1 VQSIRIALVIP
12 APPRAGN
19 RSDHAKRVQEEWK
32 TDPDVQVVAV
42 RFSLGTAISLLRDF
56 AKADVIH
63 LVSPSPV
70 TASFVAG
77 SAALLGRALIV
88 QIDVHGA
95 ANVTRLAWLVRRDV
109 ALTVVDSELVC
120 DRLQRLGIRATSIP
134 SPIPEHGFVFRE
146 RDPLRPR
153 LLSVRNFEPLDNVA
167 ATIRAFA
174 IVQAHRPDATLTL
187 VGHGSQEHRLR
198 ALAADLQL
206 RGVVFA
212 APTDPAALAVAYADH
227 DILVHSPNVDNTADA
242 VLQACA
248 CGLPV
253 VSTMAGAVPTVLTH
267 GVHGL
272 LAPLA
277 DYETL
282 GHHVLRLLARPEYAR
297 ALARAARDAGDARR
311 WPHVRKQW
319 LDAYERARLASP
331 RRSFAVANLLW
342 RSRRLV
348 GTAALRR
355 PS

>member
-1 VQSIRIALVIP
+1 VQSLRIAMVIP
-12 APPRAGN
+12 APPRAEN
-19 RSDHAKRVQEEWK
+19 RPGHAQRVQQAWK
-32 TDPDVQVVAV
+32 TDPDVEVVAV
-42 RFSLGTAISLLRDF
+42 RFSLLTAISLLRDL

-63 LVSPSPV
+63 LVSPSPL
-70 TASFVAG
+70 TASFMAG
-77 SAALLGRALIV
+77 SAALLGRPLIV
-88 QIDVHGA
+88 QIDGDGA
-95 ANVTRLAWLVRRDV
+95 SDATRVARFVRRDG
-109 ALTVVDSELVC
+109 ALTVVDSDLVC
-120 DRLQRLGIRATSIP
+120 DQLRRVGIRATSIP
-134 SPIPEHGFVFRE
+134 SPIPEHGFVFRQ

-153 LLSVRNFEPLDNVA
+153 LLSVRKFEPLDNVA

-174 IVQAHRPDATLTL
+174 IVQARRPDATLTL

-212 APTDPAALAVAYADH
+212 APTDSAALAAAYADH
-227 DILVHSPNVDNTADA
+227 DILLQSPNVDNTADA
-242 VLQACA
+242 VVQACA

-253 VSTMAGAVPTVLTH
+253 VSTMAGEVPTVLTH
-267 GVHGL
+267 GVHAL

-277 DYETL
+277 DYQTL
-282 GHHVLRLLARPEYAR
+282 GHHVLRLLAHPEDAR
-297 ALARAARDAGDARR
+297 ALARAARDAGEARR

-319 LDAYERARLASP
+319 LDAYESARLASP

-348 GTAALRR
+348 GPAALRR